1 MLVLVIVIVK
11 LIFLTS
17 KVEQFLSQLDDSSSK
32 ERHDHDDK
40 SKKCGQPSVMAL
52 QPFEFVVYF
61 RGQKLDYSNQASSQ
75 SKR

>member
-32 ERHDHDDK
+32 ERHDDK

-61 RGQKLDYSNQASSQ
+61 KGQKLDYSNQASSQ